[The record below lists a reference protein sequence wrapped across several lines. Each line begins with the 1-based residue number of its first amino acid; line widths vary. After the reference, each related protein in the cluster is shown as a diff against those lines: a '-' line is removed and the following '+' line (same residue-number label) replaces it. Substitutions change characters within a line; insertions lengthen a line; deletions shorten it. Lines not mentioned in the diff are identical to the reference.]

1 MAKKDNVQKFTPEV
15 ERSVQN
21 EEVMYESEAYGSPQ
35 PDAGMETTVM
45 KPVGMGGP
53 VPIVAPKHN
62 TVQLQP
68 IIVPLAVVP
77 YMTQDSDVL
86 RTDGA
91 PSGGEHYGDN
101 VSEMEATRTR
111 AQEKAKSDKGKV
123 RIASLF
129 LFVFSALTVVC
140 YLLAYFKPNV
150 FGFDFADFNVIGI
163 IADWIG
169 GTSPQNLAIALLYI
183 ISAGFA
189 TICTILTFIALLAG
203 KLPSGFTSVL
213 FLCSAATVDAGLI
226 YRLIADDFVLAQDKA
241 SIVICGIATIG
252 FIISVIV
259 AIGLGKSSKKQSK
272 GKSVGYYGN
281 DMI

>member
-15 ERSVQN
+15 EKNLQP

-91 PSGGEHYGDN
+91 KPQNDFYGDS
-101 VSEMEATRTR
+101 VSDMEETR
-111 AQEKAKSDKGKV
+111 AHATDKAKSGKGKARV
-123 RIASLF
+123 ASLF
-129 LFVFSALTVVC
+129 LFIFSALTVVC
-140 YLLAYFKPNV
+140 FLLAHFKPVV
-150 FGFDFADFNVIGI
+150 FGFDFSDFDVIGI
-163 IADWIG
+163 ISAWVG
-169 GTSPQNLAIALLYI
+169 GTAPQNLAIALLYI
-183 ISAGFA
+183 IGACFA
-189 TICTILTFIALLAG
+189 AICVIVTLISFFAG
-203 KLPSGFTSVL
+203 KLPSAFATVL

-226 YRLIADDFVLAQDKA
+226 YRIIANDFVLAQDKGA
-241 SIVICGIATIG
+241 IVVCGLATIG
-252 FIISVIV
+252 FILSVII
-259 AIGLGKSSKKQSK
+259 AIALGKSDKKQTKS
-272 GKSVGYYGN
+272 KSVGYYN

>member
-15 ERSVQN
+15 ENVQN
-21 EEVMYESEAYGSPQ
+21 EELIYESEAYGSPQ

-91 PSGGEHYGDN
+91 KTGNEYYGDN
-101 VSEMEATRTR
+101 VSDMEETRTR
-111 AQEKAKSDKGKV
+111 ASSKAKSGKGKV
-123 RIASLF
+123 RVASLF

-140 YLLAYFKPNV
+140 YLLAYFKPEII
-150 FGFDFADFNVIGI
+150 GMDFSSYDVISI
-163 IADWIG
+163 IKNWIA
-169 GTSPQNLAIALLYI
+169 GTAPANLAIALLYI
-183 ISAGFA
+183 IGAVFSA
-189 TICTILTFIALLAG
+189 ICTILTLIGFIAG
-203 KLPSGFTSVL
+203 KLPAGFTTVL

-226 YRLIADDFVLAQDKA
+226 YRIIANDFALATDKA
-241 SIVICGIATIG
+241 LIVVCGLATIG

-259 AIGLGKSSKKQSK
+259 ALALGKEGKQSK
-272 GKSVGYYGN
+272 KNHSAYYGN

>member
-91 PSGGEHYGDN
+91 PSGGEYYGDN
-101 VSEMEATRTR
+101 VSDMEATRTR
-111 AQEKAKSDKGKV
+111 AKEKAKSDKGKV

-169 GTSPQNLAIALLYI
+169 GTAPQNLAIALLYI

-189 TICTILTFIALLAG
+189 TICTILTFIALLVG
-203 KLPSGFTSVL
+203 KLPAGFTSVL

-259 AIGLGKSSKKQSK
+259 AIGLGKSGKKQSK